1 MKKKKNKKNE
11 KKKNDLYNTLSTIRR
26 GRPKEEGEKQMIKK
40 LAYTVR
46 TIKIGRLQKKQ
57 MKKK

>member
-1 MKKKKNKKNE
+1 MKKKQ
-11 KKKNDLYNTLSTIRR
+11 NDLYYTVGTIRR
-26 GRPKEEGEKQMIKK
+26 GRPKEEGKKTDEKK

>member
-1 MKKKKNKKNE
+1 MRSKRRKE
-11 KKKNDLYNTLSTIRR
+11 LNDLYNTLNTIRR
-26 GRPKEEGEKQMIKK
+26 GRPKEEGEKQMKKK